1 MAINF
6 LDNVQFNQNQ
16 LLGAR
21 LQVETADAN
30 VSAPVSGQMIYN
42 STANKF
48 KYYDGTDWIDPS
60 AGTYTGWTV
69 QADAGTSYNVS
80 SGVTL
85 DFTGGTGISTS
96 ASSPSPTGTV
106 TINLDDTAVSAGSY
120 TSANITVDAQGRL
133 TSAASGSSGT
143 MNSFELSGDSGT
155 TQTIENDDTVSLLG
169 ASNGGIDTVASAT
182 DTVSFN
188 LNILDL
194 ASYSG
199 TFDAG
204 KDVLAVH
211 DFSAAPGGI
220 HARKIT
226 ANSIPISSWAA
237 ATAAIDMD
245 SNLINNVTDPS
256 AAQDA
261 ATKAYVD
268 SAVAG
273 GLNVKGG
280 FNATTGAIVSGGN
293 LTSGGSRVAIAI
305 GDYYVVTVA
314 GDFFGN
320 AATPLTPGDSVLVQT
335 AAAAGASVE
344 GDFAVIQSDT
354 DLATA
359 STVGIGNVNASTSTN
374 DEGLSLSYSNGTATV
389 GFNIKSL
396 SLATVLADDDKFAMF
411 QGSVNTQGNFSITS
425 QLMADYFRSK
435 NSFAGT
441 SSSGTTHTFNHN
453 LNTLD
458 VIVQVYDL
466 TNNETVYASV
476 DRTSVNQVVVTTA
489 ASANIRCLV
498 QKIG

>member
-1 MAINF
+1 MAVNF
-6 LDNVQFNQNQ
+6 LNNLDLNGNQ
-16 LLGAR
+16 LLNAR
-21 LQVETADAN
+21 LQVLASDPG
-30 VSAPVSGQMIYN
+30 SAVAGDIIYN
-42 STANKF
+42 STSNVF
-48 KYYDGTDWIDPS
+48 KYYNGTAWVDPS

-268 SAVAG
+268 SSVAG

-280 FNATTGAIVSGGN
+280 FNANTGAIVSGGN

-359 STVGIGNVNASTSTN
+359 STVGIGNVAASTTN
-374 DEGLSLSYSNGTATV
+374 SKLGVDVSYSNGTATV
-389 GFNIKSL
+389 GWSIKN
-396 SLATVLADDDKFAMF
+396 LALISNAIADDDRMAILDNTNNDQKGVTLSTLKTFF
-411 QGSVNTQGNFSITS
+411 QSGLSQG
-425 QLMADYFRSK
+425 
-435 NSFAGT
+435 FAGT

-458 VIVQVYDL
+458 VIVQVYDAS
-466 TNNETVYASV
+466 TNETVYASV

-489 ASANIRCLV
+489 ASANIRCLINNV
-498 QKIG
+498 G